1 MIKTKMGFLH
11 IFLPFGHNNETFAK
25 SSGEPTINN
34 MDAKLIR
41 GRLFT
46 TERTMKMW
54 KEDGL
59 LIVQN
64 QKNVCIQVPKIEI
77 TQEVTRLECQN

>member
-1 MIKTKMGFLH
+1 
-11 IFLPFGHNNETFAK
+11 
-25 SSGEPTINN
+25 
-34 MDAKLIR
+34 MDAKLIK

-46 TERTMKMW
+46 TERAMKMS
-54 KEDGL
+54 KEDE

-64 QKNVCIQVPKIEI
+64 QKNMRIQVPRKIEI